1 MLTCGKNSYKL
12 REKKK
17 YNMVV
22 IETLIYISIVLFFRG
37 TKSFGVFRVKNHD
50 FTPNNHIF
58 FQFNLRVAP
67 LLNPPLVL
75 LYKYC

>member
-22 IETLIYISIVLFFRG
+22 IETLIYISIVLFFDE
-37 TKSFGVFRVKNHD
+37 TRV
-50 FTPNNHIF
+50 
-58 FQFNLRVAP
+58 R
-67 LLNPPLVL
+67 
-75 LYKYC
+75 